1 VVWAPLYPIGTQG
14 GGNTWSHTFDFDFAG
29 KRRGVTGGSSWIG
42 RAAVELLCGAGA
54 RVLATGTSAERL
66 AAVETSCPG
75 VMARVNDAGDPA
87 AADAL
92 AAAVRECLGGLDG
105 AFLNAGTASFEPLP
119 VLTAEAVDRQF
130 AVNVRGPMLQVRA
143 LAPLIADGGA
153 VVLNTSI
160 ARESGLPGAAAY
172 AASKG
177 ALRSLVRVG
186 GGRRGARGVRVTAVS
201 PGPLASGVYSRAG
214 MAERAVAGSGGA
226 VQEKVPLGR
235 FGTPEEAARVAL
247 FLLSGL
253 AAFVTGSEYVVDG
266 GLSEV

>member
-1 VVWAPLYPIGTQG
+1 M
-14 GGNTWSHTFDFDFAG
+14 SHTLDFDFAG
-29 KRRGVTGGSSWIG
+29 KRLLVTGGSSGIG

-177 ALRSLVRVG
+177 ALRSLVRVLAAELAP
-186 GGRRGARGVRVTAVS
+186 RGIRVNAVS
-201 PGPLASGVYSRAG
+201 PGPIATDFYARAG
-214 MAERAVAGSGGA
+214 MPEPAVAAIAAS

>member
-1 VVWAPLYPIGTQG
+1 M
-14 GGNTWSHTFDFDFAG
+14 SHALEFDFAG
-29 KRRGVTGGSSWIG
+29 KRLLVTGGSSGIG
-42 RAAVELLCGAGA
+42 RAAVGLLCRAGA
-54 RVLATGTSAERL
+54 RVLATGTFAERL
-66 AAVETSCPG
+66 AALETSCPG

-119 VLTAEAVDRQF
+119 ALTAEAVDRQF

-177 ALRSLVRVG
+177 ALRSLVRVLAAELAP
-186 GGRRGARGVRVTAVS
+186 RGIRVNAVS
-201 PGPLASGVYSRAG
+201 PGPIATDFYARAG
-214 MAERAVAGSGGA
+214 MPEPAVAAIAAS

>member
-1 VVWAPLYPIGTQG
+1 
-14 GGNTWSHTFDFDFAG
+14 
-29 KRRGVTGGSSWIG
+29 
-42 RAAVELLCGAGA
+42 
-54 RVLATGTSAERL
+54 
-66 AAVETSCPG
+66 
-75 VMARVNDAGDPA
+75 
-87 AADAL
+87 
-92 AAAVRECLGGLDG
+92 
-105 AFLNAGTASFEPLP
+105 
-119 VLTAEAVDRQF
+119 VLTAQAVDRQF

-177 ALRSLVRVG
+177 ALRSLVRVLAAELAP
-186 GGRRGARGVRVTAVS
+186 RGIRVNAVS
-201 PGPLASGVYSRAG
+201 PGPIATDFYARAG
-214 MAERAVAGSGGA
+214 MPEPAVAAIAAS

>member
-1 VVWAPLYPIGTQG
+1 
-14 GGNTWSHTFDFDFAG
+14 
-29 KRRGVTGGSSWIG
+29 
-42 RAAVELLCGAGA
+42 
-54 RVLATGTSAERL
+54 
-66 AAVETSCPG
+66 
-75 VMARVNDAGDPA
+75 
-87 AADAL
+87 
-92 AAAVRECLGGLDG
+92 
-105 AFLNAGTASFEPLP
+105 
-119 VLTAEAVDRQF
+119 
-130 AVNVRGPMLQVRA
+130 MLQVRA

-177 ALRSLVRVG
+177 ALRSLVRVLAAELAP
-186 GGRRGARGVRVTAVS
+186 RGIRVNAVS
-201 PGPLASGVYSRAG
+201 PGPIATDFYARAG
-214 MAERAVAGSGGA
+214 MPEPAVAAIAAS